1 MAKELVPEIYSL
13 NGQMLFPVAGAHGSL
28 TAEVALYV
36 VINGHRKEVRFTWQE
51 LHEAAQTQAIA
62 AT

>member
-1 MAKELVPEIYSL
+1 MTAELKPEIYSL
-13 NGQMLFPVAGAHGSL
+13 NGQTLFPVAGANGSL

-51 LHEAAQTQAIA
+51 LHEAQTEEAIA